1 MSRKKG
7 DGDMIVKRREF
18 LCACAA
24 GAAALGPKALFAS
37 KGETLSMAD
46 MTGKHLTMGFWS
58 ADSLLL
64 SAAKYLKEPED
75 IVRLATGFGGGMGQ
89 KNLCGFLTGGFMAI
103 GLFAGP
109 TKGSDKASRQKCQNF
124 CKEYFDW
131 WSQNYKL
138 TCKEI
143 GSPCNYKEMGIKSS
157 EFLQKLFERELKKT
171 I

>member
-1 MSRKKG
+1 M
-7 DGDMIVKRREF
+7 
-18 LCACAA
+18 
-24 GAAALGPKALFAS
+24 
-37 KGETLSMAD
+37 TD

-103 GLFAGP
+103 GMFAGP
-109 TKGSDKASRQKCQNF
+109 TKGSDKESRKKCQQF
-124 CKEYFDW
+124 CKEYFEW

-138 TCKEI
+138 TCEEI
-143 GSPCNYKEMGIKSS
+143 GSPCNYKEMGNKSS
-157 EFLQKLFERELKKT
+157 EFLQKLFERETKT
-171 I
+171 